1 MGLVKEG
8 SLKPNHHNAVWF
20 LLGAALPTI
29 LLFFLA
35 SDRVGDRLPGVSI
48 WGKSSN
54 GSLPLPPEAAHHAQE
69 QQEQEQEDKFPG
81 LAQLLPRVAMEDRT
95 VIITSVN
102 EAWARP
108 GSLLDIY
115 RESFKN
121 GEDTEHLLNHVL
133 IVALDPTGFGRCNV
147 VHPYCYLLEDTD
159 MIMMRNPLRH
169 IPVYADM
176 SVSTDNFLDARVPLT
191 NPLNTGLYYMKATNR
206 SISMLRYWQEAR
218 PRFPRL
224 NDQPV
229 FARIKHELVEKLQ
242 VRIEPL
248 RTIYFGGFCQYH
260 DDFDKISIMHADC
273 CIGVDNKVHDLMDVA
288 ADWKRYRSL
297 TRKKKRN
304 MNVKLTWTVPVRCRK
319 SIHRRKPVRRH

>member
-1 MGLVKEG
+1 MPVPSERHIHLTFQKERH
-8 SLKPNHHNAVWF
+8 SLI
-20 LLGAALPTI
+20 LGIHTPT
-29 LLFFLA
+29 
-35 SDRVGDRLPGVSI
+35 
-48 WGKSSN
+48 
-54 GSLPLPPEAAHHAQE
+54 
-69 QQEQEQEDKFPG
+69 DKFPG

-147 VHPYCYLLEDTD
+147 VHPYCYLLEVKTANLTSATRFMSKEYLELVWSKLSFQQRVLELGYNFLYTDTD